1 MRRQRTSRR
10 PTQWGK
16 ILLVS
21 AIAFGGMTVANA
33 HDEDNDSKDRI
44 TRTYDLTGFDAID
57 ISGVYDVEVSVGKDF
72 SIRLEGREKEMEYA
86 EVELDGNTLELG
98 KRKRKKSWS
107 FNNTTKS
114 INAYITMPD
123 LNELN
128 VSGVTDADIT
138 GVDAGSFDLHVSGV
152 ADVNISGRCGSLD
165 AHISGVSDV
174 DAEGLVCEHGDVSLS
189 GVGDM
194 DVYTSKSIDVSVHGV
209 GSVTVHGK
217 PESVE
222 KSVSKYTA
230 SLTIK

>member
-1 MRRQRTSRR
+1 MRRQSTTRR

-21 AIAFGGMTVANA
+21 AIALGGMSVANA
-33 HDEDNDSKDRI
+33 HDDDSDDKNKI
-44 TRTYDLTGFDAID
+44 TQTYDLTGFDGISV
-57 ISGVYDVEVSVGKDF
+57 SGVYDVEVTVGKDY

-86 EVELDGNTLELG
+86 EVELDGDTLELG
-98 KRKRKKSWS
+98 KRKRKKWGW
-107 FNNTTKS
+107 NNNTKS
-114 INAYITMPD
+114 INAYITMPN

-138 GVDAGSFDLHVSGV
+138 GVDSDRFELHVSGV
-152 ADVNISGRCGSLD
+152 ADVNISGRCGTID
-165 AHISGVSDV
+165 AHVSGVSDI
-174 DAEGLVCEHGDVSLS
+174 DAEDLICERGDVSLS

-194 DVYTSKSIDVSVHGV
+194 EVHTSEAIDVSVHGV
-209 GSVTVHGK
+209 GDVTVYGK